1 MRPFG
6 VLTIVED
13 FYIGDVTPFRYRGYY
28 WCEALQMYHL
38 QIRWYDPIIGR
49 FISPD
54 AYEYLD
60 PETIG
65 GLNLYAYCLNNPIM
79 YTDTTGHS
87 AILTG
92 LIIGAGYG
100 FYVVNHAMR
109 NIVDI
114 ENVLDEG
121 YNSLYPCPISLFL

>member
-1 MRPFG
+1 
-6 VLTIVED
+6 
-13 FYIGDVTPFRYRGYY
+13 
-28 WCEALQMYHL
+28 MYHL
-38 QIRWYDPIIGR
+38 QTRWYDPYIGR
-49 FISPD
+49 FISSD
-54 AYEYLD
+54 SYEYLA

-65 GLNLYAYCLNNPIM
+65 GLNLYSYFLNNPIM
-79 YTDTTGHS
+79 YTDPSGHS

-100 FYVVNHAMR
+100 FYVVNHAMG

-121 YNSLYPCPISLFL
+121 YKSLYPWPISLFL